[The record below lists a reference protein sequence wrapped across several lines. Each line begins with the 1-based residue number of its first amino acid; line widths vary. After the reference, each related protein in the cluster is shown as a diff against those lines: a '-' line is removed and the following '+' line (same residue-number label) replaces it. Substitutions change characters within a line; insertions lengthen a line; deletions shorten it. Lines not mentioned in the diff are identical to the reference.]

1 MMTWT
6 ILNKKTE
13 YDAALQRIEVISQNP
28 PSLKSEEGKELLLLG
43 YLVDR
48 YEEEHFPLRYPDP
61 IDAIKVRMEDL
72 GLTLSDLTDIF
83 GDRGTAS
90 KVLSRQR
97 ALSINMIRGLS
108 NRLSLPSDLLI
119 QPLKLK
125 PVKHSQPALVKE
137 PKPVYRKSSKQ
148 K

>member
-1 MMTWT
+1 MTWT

-13 YDAALQRIEVISQNP
+13 YDAAIQRIEIISQNP

-125 PVKHSQPALVKE
+125 PVKQSQPALVKE